1 MKIIVKGVSLVILI
15 SLGGIGAY
23 AQTSPEA
30 VVANL
35 YKAAKLKS
43 VADMSKTQLRKYF
56 DDELA
61 DHIWKTAHGD
71 NGLDFDLLYNAQDTQ
86 IKNFQI
92 GKYGQGGKFWGW
104 VTVSFSNF
112 GERQKINFKL
122 SNATGGAGWKVVD
135 IHYKDG
141 STLMSILKS

>member
-1 MKIIVKGVSLVILI
+1 MKTIVRGISLVILFGLACI
-15 SLGGIGAY
+15 TAY
-23 AQTSPEA
+23 TQTSPET

-35 YKAAKLKS
+35 YQAAKLKG
-43 VADMSKTQLRKYF
+43 VADMSKAQLRKYF

-61 DHIWKTAHGD
+61 DQIWKAAHGE
-71 NGLDFDLLYNAQDTQ
+71 NGLDFDLIYNAQDTQ

-92 GKYGQGGKFWGW
+92 GKYSQGGRFWGW
-104 VTVSFSNF
+104 VSVSFSNF

-122 SNATGGAGWKVVD
+122 SNATGGAGWKIVD